1 VACPFFMPIE
11 KLENGAWI
19 HPSRLPLGCG
29 WSGHCTA
36 PGHDGEIPSHEE
48 LQQFCNLGY
57 AASCTRLPAER
68 AWDTVRFGV
77 RTVIAAPG
85 ASPRIRLRYVCER
98 AHRPAD
104 HGVLEFDPARD
115 SWVTQHPDPRLQRMA
130 ECFLGSYLETRKN
143 QEVMQA
149 VAS

>member
-1 VACPFFMPIE
+1 MPIE

-36 PGHDGEIPSHEE
+36 PGHNGETPSQEE

-57 AASCTRLPAER
+57 AMSCPYLPAER
-68 AWDTVRFGV
+68 AWDTVRFGA
-77 RTVIAAPG
+77 RIIISAPT
-85 ASPRIRLRYVCER
+85 ADRRIRLRYVCER

-104 HGVLEFDPARD
+104 HGILEFDPSRA
-115 SWVTQHPDPRLQRMA
+115 SWITQHPDPRLQRMA
-130 ECFLGSYLETRKN
+130 ECFLVSYLENRKN
-143 QEVMQA
+143 QDVIQP
-149 VAS
+149 VTS

>member
-1 VACPFFMPIE
+1 MPIE

-36 PGHDGEIPSHEE
+36 PGHAGETPSQEE

-57 AASCTRLPAER
+57 AAGCTRLPVER
-68 AWDTVRFGV
+68 AWDTVRFGA
-77 RTVIAAPG
+77 RTIVAASG
-85 ASPRIRLRYVCER
+85 ANPRIRLRYICER

-104 HGVLEFDPARD
+104 HGVLEFDPTRD
-115 SWVTQHPDPRLQRMA
+115 SWITQHPDPRLQRMA
-130 ECFLGSYLETRKN
+130 ECFLMSYLKGRKN
-143 QEVMQA
+143 QELMQA